1 MPVNFKDSKTK
12 ENLMRAFAGESQARN
27 RYTFAAEEAAAQKL
41 YVVEA
46 IFKFTAEQE
55 LAHAEV
61 FYEKLK
67 ECTGENICV
76 DGCYPVDITNSIV
89 ELLEKAEH
97 NELEEYG
104 DAYKNFA
111 DVAEQEGFLP
121 IANTFRQIAEIEKTH
136 AERFGTIAKLL
147 REDKLFVADAK
158 VDWMCLNCG
167 NIINTEKAP
176 SVCPVCS
183 HARGYFVRLAF
194 APYTSR

>member
-55 LAHAEV
+55 LAHAKV
-61 FYEKLK
+61 FYDKLQ
-67 ECTGENICV
+67 ECAGENICV
-76 DGCYPVDITNSIV
+76 DGAYPADITNSVV

-97 NELEEYG
+97 NELEEYK

-121 IANTFRQIAEIEKTH
+121 IASAFRQIGEIEKTH
-136 AERFGTIAKLL
+136 AERFGEIAKLL

-158 VDWMCLNCG
+158 ADWMCLNCG
-167 NIINTEKAP
+167 NIINAEKAP
-176 SVCPVCS
+176 PVCPVCS
-183 HARGYFVRLAF
+183 HERGYFVRLAF